1 MIKYVC
7 ESWRLFHLLYLTC
20 KWMNSNFSWFF
31 LYHFDPFCILVRF
44 SCIVLACRKNFH
56 PNNILPALKQLPWHD
71 RVRIDYVGRFPYP
84 PPNIDYI
91 SLYHRTFT
99 TRYGYHCFE
108 FFWVLPTLYWT
119 LCLDPVNR
127 WGFLHKIYWEW
138 VAQYAACSFSGLT
151 TDGSMVDRYACVFVV
166 LFCVLFF
173 LHNSVICLTQVIFYT
188 FKACW

>member
-1 MIKYVC
+1 MTGC
-7 ESWRLFHLLYLTC
+7 
-20 KWMNSNFSWFF
+20 
-31 LYHFDPFCILVRF
+31 
-44 SCIVLACRKNFH
+44 
-56 PNNILPALKQLPWHD
+56 AL
-71 RVRIDYVGRFPYP
+71 ITGYVGRFPYP

-99 TRYGYHCFE
+99 SRYGYHCFE

-127 WGFLHKIYWEW
+127 WWFLHKMYWEW

-173 LHNSVICLTQVIFYT
+173 YIILSYVLLRWYFIHLRRVGNLLFDLCMYKCQVNI
-188 FKACW
+188 ADRVCIIPL